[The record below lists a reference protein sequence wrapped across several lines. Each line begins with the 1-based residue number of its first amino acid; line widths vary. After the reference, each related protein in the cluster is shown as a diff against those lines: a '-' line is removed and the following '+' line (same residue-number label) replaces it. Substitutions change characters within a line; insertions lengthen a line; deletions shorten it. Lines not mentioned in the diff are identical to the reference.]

1 MNFLKGL
8 YVIVIIMMTVSCT
21 NEKSEA
27 ENAAIEASKEAIKAL
42 KLRNDAQ
49 DAYSEFNLF
58 VQNNKKCCD
67 DFRMV
72 RDTSYLAKVVKGGF
86 SSSIDLQKAEAK
98 PDSYEGYSIQFKCYE
113 AHCTNLVYYKNGRVN
128 ELIKVTDPSQHAFY
142 LPFKD
147 RNSRDIALQMLK
159 DLPKT
164 EGTPPNTYYA
174 LLREYPL
181 VKTAQLTHSNDTT
194 SNKVTYSVV
203 NSEYSSSNK
212 DILTTFISCSN
223 GKTKVV
229 TANESISFY
238 ADSNGNRHSNFNDAA
253 LASCN

>member
-1 MNFLKGL
+1 MNFVKGL
-8 YVIVIIMMTVSCT
+8 CILVIIMMTVSCS

-27 ENAAIEASKEAIKAL
+27 EKAAIEANKEAVNAL

-58 VQNNKKCCD
+58 VQNNKKCCG

-72 RDTSYLAKVVKGGF
+72 RDTSYLAKVIKGGF
-86 SSSIDLQKAEAK
+86 STSIDLQKAEAK
-98 PDSYEGYSIQFKCYE
+98 PDSYEGYSIQLKCYE
-113 AHCTNLVYYKNGRVN
+113 AHCTNSVYYKNGRVN
-128 ELIKVTDPSQHAFY
+128 DLAKVIDPSRHAFY

-147 RNSRDIALQMLK
+147 RNSRDRALEMLK
-159 DLPKT
+159 NLPKT
-164 EGTPPNTYYA
+164 EGTPPDAYYS

-181 VKTAQLTHSNDTT
+181 VKTAPSTYSNDTT
-194 SNKVTYSVV
+194 TNKVTYSVV
-203 NSEYSSSNK
+203 NSESSSSNK

-223 GKTKVV
+223 GRTKVV
-229 TANESISFY
+229 TVNESISFY
-238 ADSNGNRHSNFNDAA
+238 ADSNGNRHSNMNDAA